1 MPGERERGGVF
12 RKIKNIK
19 NPSQE
24 SRKTKAA
31 ARGSGTDGNVPHV
44 GSAAHGKASAGSGSH
59 VMSGYGSAAHGRAGS
74 GSGGHAGIR
83 TASAARASVTV
94 EAAAVLP
101 LFFMAVITLAM
112 FMEALRLQG
121 KSSIQLSNQA
131 RKASVAAAVAGGAAD
146 GLYIDFFRQKS
157 FQYPFGLFGIPDLRI
172 AVRARV
178 YPWVGCEAG
187 SLGGGGTAASE
198 ETVIVTENQ
207 SVYHT
212 DPDCTHIDLAVIR
225 TPVSQVGKRR
235 NAYGRKYRPC
245 SGFPS
250 GYTGDVYV
258 TEKGDYYY
266 PSTAYGSLTRHV
278 RIVRQ
283 SEVSGLKEC
292 SRCAAKR

>member
-1 MPGERERGGVF
+1 MRGKRG
-12 RKIKNIK
+12 RGRMQKITGKLK

-24 SRKTKAA
+24 SR
-31 ARGSGTDGNVPHV
+31 S
-44 GSAAHGKASAGSGSH
+44 
-59 VMSGYGSAAHGRAGS
+59 MRAGS
-74 GSGGHAGIR
+74 
-83 TASAARASVTV
+83 RASVTV

-101 LFFMAVITLAM
+101 LFFMAVLTLAM

-121 KSSIQLSNQA
+121 QSSIELSNKA
-131 RKASVAAAVAGGAAD
+131 RKASVAAAVGGSAAD
-146 GLYIDFFRQKS
+146 GVYIDFFRPKTYS
-157 FQYPFGLFGIPDLRI
+157 YPFGLFGIPDLKI

-187 SLGGGGTAASE
+187 ALGGGDARASE

-212 DPDCTHIDLAVIR
+212 DPDCTHIDISVIR
-225 TPVSQVGKRR
+225 TSASQVRNLR

-245 SGFPS
+245 SGFPA

-278 RIVRQ
+278 RIVRK
-283 SEVSGLKEC
+283 SEVSGLREC
-292 SRCAAKR
+292 SRCAAADTRKAG